1 MSQDPEQPRLTPY
14 ELVFGA
20 DQMDDKLFPP
30 IADEAAARDVA
41 LDDPDRFLFL
51 TSVGK
56 LLRGIAG
63 DPAERAAT
71 PESSEAA
78 DLADDAGETMRQYG
92 RLLYHAFHFWRHGRN
107 LFLLDPDAARAL
119 VDTPPPVGD
128 WSLTT
133 PSPAGYLQLPHHLFW
148 AAPAPGMRPEPAD
161 GFFWT
166 FHDGSIEAASLHVLL
181 ALGLRP
187 DRPGVSVVPAEGVL
201 DDVEHWA
208 NVAGRDGGGED
219 FESTMPGGELD
230 RLYSLETTAEV
241 LKLASLCFWQVSA
254 HPESLGAQERPDPAA
269 DAGDRTRMPPSDLPF
284 RRVVH
289 G

>member
-20 DQMDDKLFPP
+20 DDMDDTLFPP
-30 IADEAAARDVA
+30 IAEEAAARDVA
-41 LDDPDRFLFL
+41 LHDPDNFLFL

-56 LLRGIAG
+56 LLRGVAG
-63 DPAERAAT
+63 EQV
-71 PESSEAA
+71 
-78 DLADDAGETMRQYG
+78 AGETMRQYG

-107 LFLLDPDAARAL
+107 LLVLDPAAARAL
-119 VDTPPPVGD
+119 VDSPPAIDD
-128 WSLTT
+128 WSLAT
-133 PSPAGYLQLPHHLFW
+133 PSPAGYLQLPRHLFW
-148 AAPAPGMRPEPAD
+148 AAPAVGMRPEPAD

-166 FHDGSIEAASLHVLL
+166 FHDDSTAEPSLHVLL

-187 DRPGVSVVPAEGVL
+187 DRPGVSVIPAEGVL
-201 DDVEHWA
+201 DDVAHWA
-208 NVAGRDGGGED
+208 NVAGREGGAAD

-241 LKLASLCFWQVSA
+241 LKLASLCFWHISA
-254 HPESLGAQERPDPAA
+254 HPETLGAREQADPAA
-269 DAGDRTRMPPSDLPF
+269 DPGDPKRLPYSTLSF
-284 RRVVH
+284 RRVVD

>member
-1 MSQDPEQPRLTPY
+1 MSQDAEQPRLTPY

-20 DQMDDKLFPP
+20 EQMDDKLFPP
-30 IADEAAARDVA
+30 IGDEAATRNIP

-63 DPAERAAT
+63 DPEDT
-71 PESSEAA
+71 
-78 DLADDAGETMRQYG
+78 ADDAGETMRQYG
-92 RLLYHAFHFWRHGRN
+92 RLLYHAYYFWRQGRN
-107 LFLLDPDAARAL
+107 LLVLDPGTARGL
-119 VDTPPPVGD
+119 VDAPPDIDD

-133 PSPAGYLQLPHHLFW
+133 PSPAGYLQLPRHLFW

-166 FHDGSIEAASLHVLL
+166 FHEDAPAAPALHVLL

-187 DRPGVSVVPAEGVL
+187 DRPGVSVIPAEGVL

-208 NVAGRDGGGED
+208 NAVGREGGAAD

-230 RLYSLETTAEV
+230 RLYSLETTTEV
-241 LKLASLCFWQVSA
+241 LKLASLCFWQVAA
-254 HPESLGAQERPDPAA
+254 HPESLGAREHADPEAET
-269 DAGDRTRMPPSDLPF
+269 DDPTRMPPSVLPF
-284 RRVVH
+284 RRIAH